1 MKLKAVKILLL
12 FALLGVACIQAVVVG
27 PQPLHNNNRNGYRY
41 NGPAHKYLP
50 SEESSSHGSHLDSS
64 RKQGQQGSSDPY
76 NSQHYP
82 AQQHHAQGTQEY
94 DHQQKELDSW
104 QSALGQQQHQS
115 FGSQQ
120 NPQNAYNEGP
130 EYQQYQGFNHQ
141 QSQGFNQQQN
151 HGFNQQQNHGF
162 NQQQHQ
168 GFNQLQNHGL
178 NQQQHHGF
186 NQQQNHGLNQ
196 QQHHGLNHQQHQGSN
211 QQQSYGQ
218 HHYQQNPNQL
228 PHLQSQ
234 HLAEPAYEPAH
245 FQQQHHSIQGNK
257 LHQQRKELWDSVP
270 EQQSQEH
277 EPWQSTQ
284 SLQSSHGFQQQQQ
297 HEQFRP
303 QQQHNRFEQ
312 QLPLREDL
320 WQPIRELDLEKLPSA
335 EAHATSH
342 KTVAAPGRDVKLVP
356 SYTLSS
362 DIEHDRFIGLDSMDT
377 RLLTQ
382 SLPDAYRKQLF
393 ASPPEPSSLNQR
405 QHQQLKPVSAA
416 YGGSHGPSL
425 GESPSDF
432 LQMQSHSYQ
441 LPSTFSTHADWTQ
454 DKEQKQQPATGN
466 RQYSTS
472 AYAVS
477 PSYLHS
483 PVSSQPPK
491 NSLSHPSRD
500 FQPPYY

>member
-120 NPQNAYNEGP
+120 NPQNRYNEGR

-151 HGFNQQQNHGF
+151 HE
-162 NQQQHQ
+162 
-168 GFNQLQNHGL
+168 
-178 NQQQHHGF
+178 
-186 NQQQNHGLNQ
+186 
-196 QQHHGLNHQQHQGSN
+196 
-211 QQQSYGQ
+211 SYGQ